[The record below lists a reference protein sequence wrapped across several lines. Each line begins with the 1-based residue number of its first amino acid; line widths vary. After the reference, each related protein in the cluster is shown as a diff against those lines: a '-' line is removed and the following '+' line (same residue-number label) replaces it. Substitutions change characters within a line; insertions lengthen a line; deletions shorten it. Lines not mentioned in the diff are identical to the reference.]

1 MSLHQATD
9 RPEKS
14 VAEHG
19 VCFGVIGIGLVAA
32 AIALQWILH
41 LLP

>member
-1 MSLHQATD
+1 MSLHQATGH
-9 RPEKS
+9 PFKS

-19 VCFGVIGIGLVAA
+19 VCFGVILAGLVGAA
-32 AIALQWILH
+32 LAIQWVLH